1 MADYTTV
8 NLASVIGK
16 GYKSFWNY
24 KGRYLVCKG
33 SRGSKKSTTAAMKLV
48 TNIMRFPLAHGL
60 VIRRYDIT
68 HRDSTYAQLLWA
80 INRLQVSHLWKASL
94 SPMQLTFIPTG
105 QKIFFRGMDDPQS
118 IASITTEFGTI
129 CFVWIEEAFQITN
142 ENDFDK
148 LDLSIRGEV
157 PDGYYK
163 QFIMTFN
170 PWDQKIWLKP
180 RFFDVTDDPDVLAMT
195 TNYMCNEFLG
205 KDDIAIFE
213 RMKENSPRRYVVE
226 GLGGWGISEGLIY
239 TNWEV
244 RNFDWRDKLQE
255 TNSRGDFVFV
265 PRFGLDFGFSTDPT
279 AFIALLVSAER
290 KEIWVYDEMYKHR
303 MSNAEIYKTLKY
315 KEFHKARIVA
325 DSEDPRTIN
334 ELWTLGLSRIVGAQ
348 KGPDS
353 VRSGIQRLQD
363 YKIYVHPCCENTEIE
378 LSNHCWAKDRTGKQ
392 LSVPAADGYHHLLD
406 GLRYATEDVSTEN
419 FSF

>member
-8 NLASVIGK
+8 NLASTIGK
-16 GYKSFWNY
+16 GYKAFWNY

-80 INRLQVSHLWKASL
+80 INRLQVGHLWKASL

-148 LDLSIRGEV
+148 LDLSIRGEL

-180 RFFDVTDDPDVLAMT
+180 RFFDNPDPDVLALT

-226 GLGGWGISEGLIY
+226 GLGGWGIAEGLIY

-244 RNFDWRDKLQE
+244 RNFDFRDKLQE
-255 TNSRGDFVFV
+255 VNAKGDFVYV
-265 PRFGLDFGFSTDPT
+265 PKFGMDFGFSTDPT

-290 KEIWVYDEMYKHR
+290 KEIWIYDEMYKHR

-378 LSNHCWAKDRTGKQ
+378 LSNHCWATDRSGKQ
-392 LSVPAADGYHHLLD
+392 LPTPAADGYHHLLD
-406 GLRYATEDVSTEN
+406 GLRYATEDVNADN